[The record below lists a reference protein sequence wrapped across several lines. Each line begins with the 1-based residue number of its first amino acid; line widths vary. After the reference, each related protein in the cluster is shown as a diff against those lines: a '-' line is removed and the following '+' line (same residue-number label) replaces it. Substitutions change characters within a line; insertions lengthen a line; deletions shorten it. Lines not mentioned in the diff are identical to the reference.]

1 MGRSDDNT
9 KAMSRSS
16 ACDERIRVASSVLI
30 SELDLNALLGQ
41 ADAKLARHLV
51 FWGEGVDLRIDLS
64 TKEILVMMPEHVPYM
79 TGSAQK

>member
-51 FWGEGVDLRIDLS
+51 FGGRVQTSEL
-64 TKEILVMMPEHVPYM
+64 TFQ
-79 TGSAQK
+79 QKKSWL